1 MHLSINCRLG
11 GKRFRGLLLHSERLK
26 SLDLSMSR
34 RELSDLLSLASS
46 AALRL
51 TKFSISLHGA
61 DEPEIN
67 QAVLTNVFSSS
78 PITEAHLQHIPY
90 SWMPINAAK
99 LRKFHVYS
107 YDPAELRSML
117 HQAHHLTEF
126 VITMAPAPRRFV
138 PNILPMTNTHIHY
151 HTSLRRLSFV
161 VTLENT
167 RRVNKIP
174 LIFNFV
180 SLPALQQFDILAQE
194 DQPLFG
200 IQLATFEPH
209 EYSHIVDLFRRSRC
223 NLTIVTLAVPVSV
236 QAFLSPSSL
245 NPQLSKNLTYV
256 SVPQ

>member
-61 DEPEIN
+61 DEPEIK
-67 QAVLTNVFSSS
+67 AVLTNVFSSS

-151 HTSLRRLSFV
+151 HTSLRRLTFV

-180 SLPALQQFDILAQE
+180 SLPAL
-194 DQPLFG
+194 
-200 IQLATFEPH
+200 
-209 EYSHIVDLFRRSRC
+209 
-223 NLTIVTLAVPVSV
+223 
-236 QAFLSPSSL
+236 
-245 NPQLSKNLTYV
+245 
-256 SVPQ
+256 